1 MCSAESIADRWVIR
15 LAVDLLR
22 SLTSRTSTQQS
33 ALPCENVLWATTR
46 NSRSCYVQPEKTA
59 LLGMVPG

>member
-1 MCSAESIADRWVIR
+1 MCSTESIADCWVTR

-22 SLTSRTSTQQS
+22 SLTSRTSTQQG

-46 NSRSCYVQPEKTA
+46 NSRSCNVQPEKTA
-59 LLGMVPG
+59 LWGTVAG